1 MAQSKSLRLDWLPAV
16 ALSAMLA
23 AAMLAWAPPV
33 GDLPAQ
39 VFRTELFQR
48 AGLAIWNGSWYGGH
62 YTLTYSVLF
71 PPLAALLGP
80 RLVGTLAVVA
90 SSYLFDRLVRDRW
103 GEAARPATLWFAAG
117 VVTLLA
123 DGQLTFALG
132 VAFGLAALRALQVS
146 RPPLAFLAAAA
157 CALSS
162 PVAAAFLAGV
172 LLAGA
177 WDPKLQLNGISRGRR
192 GLGGLQRE
200 RRPVFRTDHSASE
213 GARKAKNPATGGD
226 PPTAD
231 RTRGPERLHAAPLL
245 ATGRRAAWTASIA
258 LALTLIPNLVFPG
271 AGQFPFAFSSYVAIP
286 LWCGGAL
293 IVTRGLGGEEHRL
306 RRVIVA
312 YLLASTALWLVPNPL
327 GGNAVRL
334 GALFGGPVLAAVVLA
349 RRPRL
354 SRLSTVVLAVTMA
367 GGLYWQ
373 LTASVSQIA
382 RSVDD
387 PSTASAYFQPLA
399 GWLREHGG
407 RAARI
412 EVPPTANHWESA
424 YLAPSFDLAR
434 GWLRQLDTT
443 RDRVFYGDERRLTDR
458 GYRRW
463 LHDNAIRYVALPD
476 APLDYS
482 SVAERRLILGAPDYL
497 RPRWSDAHWR
507 VYEVRDPAPLVQPLE
522 GGAARVLRAGHGG
535 LALDVT
541 RPGRFLV
548 RLAFTPYWSIARGQG
563 CLIRHGDW
571 TIARVA
577 RPGVFRVAADFS
589 LGRAWNAVTGARKT
603 C

>member
-1 MAQSKSLRLDWLPAV
+1 MAQSKLLRPDWLPAV
-16 ALSAMLA
+16 ALSAALA

-33 GDLPAQ
+33 GDLAAQ

-48 AGLAIWNGSWYGGH
+48 AGLGIWNGSWYGGH

-103 GEAARPATLWFAAG
+103 GEPARWATLWFAAG

-132 VAFGLAALRALQVS
+132 VAFGLATLRALQTA
-146 RPPLAFLAAAA
+146 RPAWALAAAAA

-162 PVAAAFLAGV
+162 PVAAVSLAGV

-177 WDPKLQLNGISRGRR
+177 FDPAAIQFSRFFRGWRGGGVRPGAASSFSPRR
-192 GLGGLQRE
+192 LSERGVLPRRKTQR
-200 RRPVFRTDHSASE
+200 RDGHPL
-213 GARKAKNPATGGD
+213 P
-226 PPTAD
+226 D
-231 RTRGPERLHAAPLL
+231 RTRG
-245 ATGRRAAWTASIA
+245 RALGVASVA
-258 LALTLIPNLVFPG
+258 LALTLIPNLAFPES
-271 AGQFPFAFSSYVAIP
+271 GQFPFAFSSYVAIP

-293 IVTRGLGGEEHRL
+293 IVTNSLAGEERQL
-306 RRVIVA
+306 RRVLAA
-312 YLLASTALWLVPNPL
+312 YVLASTVLLLAPNPL

-334 GALFGGPVLAAVVLA
+334 GALFGGPVLAAVMLA

-354 SRLSTVVLAVTMA
+354 SRVAVLALALTIA

-373 LTASVSQIA
+373 LTASVAQIA

-387 PSTASAYFQPLA
+387 PSTSASYFRPLA
-399 GWLREHGG
+399 GWLRDHGG

-412 EVPPTANHWESA
+412 EVPPTANHWEAA
-424 YLAPSFDLAR
+424 YLAPGFELAR

-443 RDRVFYGDERRLTDR
+443 RDRIFYGDDSLLTDR
-458 GYRRW
+458 AYDHW
-463 LHDNAIRYVALPD
+463 LRENAVRYVALPD

-482 SVAERRLILGAPDYL
+482 SQAERRLILGTPSYL
-497 RPRWSDAHWR
+497 APRWSDAHWR
-507 VYEVRDPAPLVQPLE
+507 VYEVRDPAPLVQPL
-522 GGAARVLRAGHGG
+522 GAGAAIVRRAGQSGF
-535 LALDVT
+535 LLDVT
-541 RPGRFLV
+541 RPGEFLV

-563 CLIRHGDW
+563 CLVRHGDW
-571 TIARVA
+571 TLARA
-577 RPGVFRVAADFS
+577 SRPGIFRVDADFS